1 MGQFAQHVYSRQE
14 DIARIESRAEQ
25 LDGET
30 RVALTLDD
38 GTVVEGVVAVRPIVQ
53 TFLDPQGR
61 EGINAVVRVDDAGDQ
76 AITHYIWLDRI
87 REIRHLGS
95 S

>member
-1 MGQFAQHVYSRQE
+1 MGQFAEHVYTGQE
-14 DIARIESRAEQ
+14 DIARIESRAVQ

-30 RVALTLDD
+30 WVALTLDD

-53 TFLDPQGR
+53 TFRDPQGR
-61 EGINAVVRVDDAGDQ
+61 EGINAVARVDDAGDQ
-76 AITHYIWLDRI
+76 AVSHYVWLDRI

>member
-1 MGQFAQHVYSRQE
+1 MGQFAEHVYTRPE
-14 DIARIESRAEQ
+14 DIARIESRTTQ
-25 LDGET
+25 LEGET
-30 RVALTLDD
+30 WVALTLDD

-53 TFLDPQGR
+53 TFLDPQGA

-76 AITHYIWLDRI
+76 AIIHYIWIDRI